1 MPTVNE
7 ALGLPKARESAVDL
21 ALSGK
26 KKKLTALDDVSKP
39 LPGIPYSENEVF
51 DNASATNHTLTSL
64 PLIVKEQEDEKPFNN
79 VINQGPKHVI
89 SEYNRLVA
97 QIPNT
102 RTWQDDLDK
111 KPELKR
117 KLDIYYKAL
126 GHFAGAMFDSNE
138 STMRY
143 WPTSPATVEAV
154 MGYPNDK
161 K

>member
-7 ALGLPKARESAVDL
+7 ALGLPKARESAVDA
-21 ALSGK
+21 ALLGK
-26 KKKLTALDDVSKP
+26 KKKLTALDDANKP

-51 DNASATNHTLTSL
+51 DNASDTNHTLIRL
-64 PLIVKEQEDEKPFNN
+64 PLIVKQQEDEKPFNDA
-79 VINQGPKHVI
+79 ISQGPKHVL
-89 SEYNRLVA
+89 SEYNRLVS

-126 GHFAGAMFDSNE
+126 GHFAGPMFGGGN
-138 STMRY
+138 STMEY
-143 WPTSPATVEAV
+143 WPASPATVEAV
-154 MGYPNDK
+154 MGYPNNRR
-161 K
+161 